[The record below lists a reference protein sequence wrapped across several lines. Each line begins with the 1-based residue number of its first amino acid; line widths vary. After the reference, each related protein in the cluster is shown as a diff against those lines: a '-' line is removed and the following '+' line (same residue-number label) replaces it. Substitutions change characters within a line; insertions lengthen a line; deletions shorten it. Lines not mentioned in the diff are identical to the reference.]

1 LQGERLEGIKEREI
15 SDLPKTGGGATQSQ
29 AAGANTL
36 QQAGANPP
44 EKAGAT
50 TPEKTGATTPEK
62 TGATTPEKTGATTP
76 EKTGATTPEKTEVN
90 IAGKPGAGA
99 EGGLEYE
106 YYYVEGEHFASSYS
120 KNSKTFNLTNSQEGT
135 ASFYR

>member
-1 LQGERLEGIKEREI
+1 MPLQGDRLEGIKEREI
-15 SDLPKTGGGATQSQ
+15 SDLGGATQSQ

-36 QQAGANPP
+36 QQAGAN
-44 EKAGAT
+44 

-62 TGATTPEKTGATTP
+62 TGATTLEKTGATTP
-76 EKTGATTPEKTEVN
+76 EKAGATTPEKTGAITPEKTEVN

-106 YYYVEGEHFASSYS
+106 YYYVEGEHFASFCCF
-120 KNSKTFNLTNSQEGT
+120 KGAKIRNF
-135 ASFYR
+135 

>member
-1 LQGERLEGIKEREI
+1 M
-15 SDLPKTGGGATQSQ
+15 
-29 AAGANTL
+29 
-36 QQAGANPP
+36 P

-62 TGATTPEKTGATTP
+62 TGATTPEKTGAT
-76 EKTGATTPEKTEVN
+76 APEKTEVN

-106 YYYVEGEHFASSYS
+106 YYYVEGEHFASFCCF
-120 KNSKTFNLTNSQEGT
+120 KD
-135 ASFYR
+135 A

>member
-1 LQGERLEGIKEREI
+1 MPLQGERLEGIKEREI
-15 SDLPKTGGGATQSQ
+15 SDLGGATQSQ

-36 QQAGANPP
+36 QQAGAT
-44 EKAGAT
+44 A
-50 TPEKTGATTPEK
+50 
-62 TGATTPEKTGATTP
+62 P

-106 YYYVEGEHFASSYS
+106 YYYVEGEHFAS
-120 KNSKTFNLTNSQEGT
+120 FCCFIDE
-135 ASFYR
+135 

>member
-1 LQGERLEGIKEREI
+1 MPLQGERLEGIKEREI
-15 SDLPKTGGGATQSQ
+15 SDLGRATQSQ

-36 QQAGANPP
+36 QQAGATAPEKTGATTP

-62 TGATTPEKTGATTP
+62 T
-76 EKTGATTPEKTEVN
+76 EVN
-90 IAGKPGAGA
+90 VAGKPGAGA
-99 EGGLEYE
+99 EGALEYE

-120 KNSKTFNLTNSQEGT
+120 KNSKLLT
-135 ASFYR
+135 